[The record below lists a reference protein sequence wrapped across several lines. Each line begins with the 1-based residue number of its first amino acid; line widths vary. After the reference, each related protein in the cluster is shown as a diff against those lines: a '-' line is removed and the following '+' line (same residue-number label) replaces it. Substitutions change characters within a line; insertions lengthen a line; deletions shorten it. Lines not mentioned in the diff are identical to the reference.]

1 MSYPKLVIVSSGE
14 KTAILLDGKMMSE
27 GIENVEFLA
36 EGATTT
42 GRLQILLRSYQGI
55 NCAPNDSH
63 SLIVLMVL
71 LSI

>member
-42 GRLQILLRSYQGI
+42 LNITGI
-55 NCAPNDSH
+55 DVERFSFGGPEDFKSFCEA
-63 SLIVLMVL
+63 IKE
-71 LSI
+71 